1 MKSKVLALCLIVAL
15 ALCGCQTVK
24 SWFCSNEAVIN
35 NIITRGNNTIT
46 SIESMFPDVVPEPW
60 KSALDAA
67 RALVAQGEKYL
78 AAGCPTDAQVQTLE
92 SSQAQVTSSLK
103 AAGAKTLKALKAKP

>member
-1 MKSKVLALCLIVAL
+1 MKKIILVVLAIVLIG
-15 ALCGCQTVK
+15 GCATLK
-24 SWFCSNEAVIN
+24 SWYCSNEQVIQ